1 MSKLHVVAGRDPAAL
16 LEAAASGFLNTPR
29 VPGDGPFASPRYL
42 LVLRQGGLREDLFR
56 VAAGRSVPGWFDA
69 PVCVFHELPAWLG
82 ATDRPPLGDFER
94 AALLEH
100 LLRENAADMLH
111 GREGAFLGAAEQLFG
126 ELCAEDIAPGT
137 FAAAVQSLTGRE
149 AFELQRDAA
158 LARTY
163 GAYVA
168 ELARHGRR
176 DGRDALADTAKAIG
190 AAPDR
195 PIERLGGRR
204 EIRIL
209 GLADLRGGWT
219 SLLRALLAAP
229 TIDRVTLYV
238 TESPTLPPDLA
249 ATCEQV
255 RGGDGAAVQSLTD
268 VVEPSGAVEVIG
280 AVDAD
285 AELDAV
291 AARIRAL
298 VDAGAAPHRIAVISR
313 EARPYTDLAI
323 RALSRAGLPATARR
337 RTGYREIPVVRAVLA
352 LLRAG
357 ADGWTRTGLVELGS
371 QPYLASSVDARVVNY
386 IGFRERVTGLDGWR
400 AALGKLLDEAREAE
414 AVPEGDDE
422 RRARTLPSDWVER
435 ARDGFAQ
442 FADQVRVIEASRPLA
457 EWLEWLEGWLTDDPW
472 RVERRLGRVPD
483 DRWDVVRL
491 DQLGWRSLRAIVADW
506 LAAQKQWPGGGSA
519 LTAREFLERLESILD
534 GDVALWTASAHGVQ
548 VVEALAA
555 SHRSFD
561 HVFLVGMDAGRFPRR
576 APSSLL
582 LGEHDREALRAAGLP
597 LDVSADWDA
606 REGTLFRTLVAGATS
621 SLTVSYVRLDE
632 LGGEAI
638 PSAFVEALLDSRR
651 SEVRP
656 GRTLPVIRSAELAAH
671 AYRAAQIERDRATGR
686 LSPWNGRIESPE
698 LVAWL
703 GEAFGDDRLWSPTQI
718 ESYAKCPWA
727 YFSQRLLRVEARED
741 PDEDMDKRARGS
753 VLHAALKRFYDRAR
767 DRTGAP
773 VFLGET
779 DRAWAMPLLAGSLR
793 EALAGAGRGLWLGH
807 PALRDAKYAELERM
821 LQRYLDFEMEEN
833 RKAFD
838 GRTIAGRTI
847 RTAVDAHELPFD
859 GMVLERDGVV
869 FRFRGSIDRVEV
881 GADDRSDGAWVAAV
895 DYKTTKYSAPGA
907 GKKEAWDDGVVLQV
921 PLYAH
926 ALAVLRPGTEVAR
939 VEYRAIKTAERVHHL
954 SLVRV
959 KKAGVAA
966 DEDARAKVER
976 ALSAVARHVLRIRA
990 GEFPARPAPSCNCPP
1005 FCHAWDICRVKGGP
1019 DDGRNR

>member
-1 MSKLHVVAGRDPAAL
+1 MATLNVVIGPDPAAL
-16 LEAAASGFLNTPR
+16 LEHAASGFLEVPRTPA
-29 VPGDGPFASPRYL
+29 DGPFPSPRYL

-56 VAAGRSVPGWFDA
+56 IATGRSVPGWFDA

-82 ATDRPPLGDFER
+82 ATARPPLGDFER

-100 LLRENAADMLH
+100 VLRENAAEMFH
-111 GREGAFLGAAEQLFG
+111 GREGAFLSAAEQLFG
-126 ELCAEDIAPGT
+126 ELCAEDVAPGT
-137 FAAAVQSLTGRE
+137 FATAVESLAGRE
-149 AFELQRDAA
+149 EFERRRDAA

-163 GAYVA
+163 SAYVA
-168 ELARHGRR
+168 ALARLGRR
-176 DGRDALADTAKAIG
+176 DGRDALADTASAIR
-190 AAPDR
+190 AAPELLA
-195 PIERLGGRR
+195 ERLGGRR
-204 EIRIL
+204 ELRIL
-209 GLADLRGGWT
+209 GLTDLRSGWKP
-219 SLLRALLAAP
+219 LLTALLAAP
-229 TIDRVTLYV
+229 AIDRVTLYA
-238 TESPTLPPDLA
+238 TESPTLPPDLV
-249 ATCEQV
+249 ATREQIP
-255 RGGDGAAVQSLTD
+255 GGDGAA
-268 VVEPSGAVEVIG
+268 EPSGAVEVIG

-298 VDAGAAPHRIAVISR
+298 VDAGATFHRIAVISR

-357 ADGWTRTGLVELGS
+357 AGGWTRHGLVELGS

-386 IGFRERVTGLDGWR
+386 LGFRERVTGLDGWR
-400 AALGKLLDEAREAE
+400 AGLGRLLDEARAAE
-414 AVPEGDDE
+414 AAPEGDED
-422 RRARTLPSDWVER
+422 RRARILPSDWVER
-435 ARDGFAQ
+435 ARDGFER
-442 FADQVRVIEASRPLA
+442 FADQIRVIEAARPLA
-457 EWLEWLEGWLTDDPW
+457 EWLEWLEGWLADDPW
-472 RVERRLGRVPD
+472 RVERRIGRVPD

-491 DQLGWRSLRAIVADW
+491 DQLGWSGLRAIVADW
-506 LAAQKQWPGGGSA
+506 LAAQKQWPGDGSM
-519 LTAREFLERLESILD
+519 LTVRDFLERLESILG
-534 GDVALWTASAHGVQ
+534 GDVALWTTSAQGVQ

-582 LGEHDREALRAAGLP
+582 LGEHDREVLRAAGLP
-597 LDVSADWDA
+597 LDVTADWDA
-606 REGTLFRTLVAGATS
+606 RERTLFRALVAGATS

-638 PSAFVEALLDSRR
+638 PSAFVDALLDSRR
-651 SEVRP
+651 TEVRP
-656 GRTLPVIRSAELAAH
+656 GRPLPVIRSPELAAH
-671 AYRAAQIERDRATGR
+671 AYRAARIERDRATGR

-698 LVAWL
+698 LTAWL
-703 GEAFGDDRLWSPTQI
+703 GEAFGADRLWSPTQI

-727 YFSQRLLRVEARED
+727 YFSQRLLRIEARED

-773 VFLGET
+773 VFLTEK
-779 DRAWAMPLLAGSLR
+779 DRAWAVPLLAESLR
-793 EALAGAGRGLWLGH
+793 EALAGAGRELWLGH
-807 PALRDAKYAELERM
+807 PVLRPVRYAELERM
-821 LQRYLDFEMEEN
+821 LQRYLDFERDEN

-847 RTAVDAHELPFD
+847 RTGVDAHELPFD

-881 GADDRSDGAWVAAV
+881 GTDDRSDGSWVAAV

-939 VEYRAIKTAERVHHL
+939 VEYRAIKTAERVHNL

-959 KKAGVAA
+959 KKAGVEA
-966 DEDARAKVER
+966 DEDARAKMEQ
-976 ALSAVARHVLRIRA
+976 ALSAVVQHVLRIRA

-1019 DDGRNR
+1019 DDGRNW

>member
-1 MSKLHVVAGRDPAAL
+1 MSRLHVVTGRDPAAL
-16 LEAAASGFLNTPR
+16 LESAASDFLNMSR
-29 VPGDGPFASPRYL
+29 LPGNEPFASPRYL

-56 VAAGRSVPGWFDA
+56 IAAERGVPGWFEA
-69 PVCVFHELPAWLG
+69 PICVFHELPAWLG
-82 ATDRPPLGDFER
+82 ATNRRRLGDFER

-100 LLRENAADMLH
+100 LLRENAASLLH
-111 GREGAFLGAAEQLFG
+111 GREGAFLGAAEQLVG
-126 ELCAEDIAPGT
+126 ELCADDVAPAA
-137 FAAAVQSLTGRE
+137 FAAAVESLAGRE
-149 AFELQRDAA
+149 EFERRRDAA

-163 GAYVA
+163 AAYVA
-168 ELARHGRR
+168 ELARLGRR
-176 DGRDALADTAKAIG
+176 DGRDALADTARAIQT
-190 AAPDR
+190 APDR
-195 PIERLGGRR
+195 LVEQLGGRR

-209 GLADLRGGWT
+209 GLADLRGGWK
-219 SLLRALLAAP
+219 SLLRALLGAP
-229 TIDRVTLYV
+229 AIDRITLYA
-238 TESPTLPPDLA
+238 TEGLTLPPDFA
-249 ATCEQV
+249 PTCEQV
-255 RGGDGAAVQSLTD
+255 RGRDGAAIQRLTD
-268 VVEPSGAVEVIG
+268 AVERSGAVEVIG

-323 RALSRAGLPATARR
+323 RALARAGLPATARR

-357 ADGWTRTGLVELGS
+357 ADGWTRHGLVELGS
-371 QPYLASSVDARVVNY
+371 HPYLASSVDARVVNY

-400 AALGKLLDEAREAE
+400 AALGRLLDEARAAE
-414 AVPEGDDE
+414 AAPEGDEE
-422 RRARTLPSDWVER
+422 RRARTLPFTWVER
-435 ARDGFAQ
+435 ARDGFEQ
-442 FADQVRVIEASRPLA
+442 FADQARVIEATRPLA
-457 EWLEWLEGWLTDDPW
+457 EWLAWLEGWLTDDAW
-472 RVERRLGRVPD
+472 RVEGRLGRVPD

-491 DQLGWRSLRAIVADW
+491 DQLGWSSLRAIVTDW
-506 LAAQKQWPGGGSA
+506 LAAQKQWPGEDGA
-519 LTAREFLERLESILD
+519 LTAREFLERLESILE
-534 GDVALWTASAHGVQ
+534 GDVALWTASGHGVQ

-561 HVFLVGMDAGRFPRR
+561 HVFLVGMDAGRFPRP

-582 LGEHDREALRAAGLP
+582 LSEHDREVLRSAGLP
-597 LDVSADWDA
+597 LDVTADWDA
-606 REGTLFRTLVAGATS
+606 RERALFHTIVAGATS

-638 PSAFVEALLDSRR
+638 PSAFVDALLDSRR
-651 SEVRP
+651 SEMRP

-703 GEAFGDDRLWSPTQI
+703 GDAFGDTRQWSPTQI

-753 VLHAALKRFYDRAR
+753 VLHAAMKRFYDRAR

-773 VFLGET
+773 VFLTET
-779 DRAWAMPLLAGSLR
+779 DRPWAIPLLAESLR

-807 PALRDAKYAELERM
+807 PALRNAKYAELERM
-821 LQRYLDFEMEEN
+821 LQRYLAFEMEEN

-838 GRTIAGRTI
+838 GRTTAGRTI

-859 GMVLERDGVV
+859 GIVLERGGVV
-869 FRFRGSIDRVEV
+869 FLFRGSIDRVEV
-881 GADDRSDGAWVAAV
+881 GADERSDSAWVAAV

-907 GKKEAWDDGVVLQV
+907 GKKEAWDDGVVLQI

-926 ALAVLRPGTEVAR
+926 ALAVLRPGTAVAR
-939 VEYRAIKTAERVHHL
+939 VEYRAIKTAERVHNL

-959 KKAGVAA
+959 KKAGVEA
-966 DEDARAKVER
+966 DADARAKMEQ
-976 ALSAVARHVLRIRA
+976 ALSAVARHVVRIRA
-990 GEFPARPAPSCNCPP
+990 GEFPARPAASCNCPP